1 MVLYI
6 TPDTTDSYATLVK
19 VTRLV
24 VEQFER
30 KARMKKFELL
40 IYWLPE
46 DSQRRSS
53 VKIIHARIWNPTP
66 GSAANR
72 C

>member
-24 VEQFER
+24 VEQFEGKGR
-30 KARMKKFELL
+30 VKKFELL
-40 IYWLPE
+40 IYWLP
-46 DSQRRSS
+46 DDIPRGDQ
-53 VKIIHARIWNPTP
+53 A
-66 GSAANR
+66 
-72 C
+72 